1 MNNLS
6 FDKIL
11 KFFPSVYDWIEQQEN
26 EIFVTGRNLYLN
38 EMKVAK
44 EIGIKN
50 YDIIK
55 ILETDSVP
63 QPKNKMLLEI
73 GKEMGLINSR
83 TNGICFRYGIFIH
96 QNLKDKNA
104 TLCHELIHTLQYE
117 RLGSIEAF
125 IKKYLKECYD
135 VGYRNS
141 TLELEAI
148 IKSKLYLPLQQ

>member
-50 YDIIK
+50 YDILKTISK
-55 ILETDSVP
+55 RE
-63 QPKNKMLLEI
+63 KCLLSFS
-73 GKEMGLINSR
+73 KFLNSSR
-83 TNGICFRYGIFIH
+83 PI
-96 QNLKDKNA
+96 
-104 TLCHELIHTLQYE
+104 
-117 RLGSIEAF
+117 SIVHF
-125 IKKYLKECYD
+125 GPIWISMM
-135 VGYRNS
+135 RSN
-141 TLELEAI
+141 
-148 IKSKLYLPLQQ
+148 